1 MSKNNEMSFENAMI
15 NLEDSIAKMESGSL
29 TLDESIEE
37 FEKALGLIKICEKKL
52 TVAKERVR
60 ILTESADGSI
70 SDHPFV
76 QNEN

>member
-60 ILTESADGSI
+60 ILTESEDGVI
-70 SDHPFV
+70 TDMPFD
-76 QNEN
+76 EE